1 MDSFIRKREREWGLP
16 ARGTLI
22 YACLTDRAV
31 QRKGERESR
40 AHSCVFRAIYLGKL
54 VVAPIVALVP
64 RFSPS
69 IRLRGCV
76 AYTG

>member
-1 MDSFIRKREREWGLP
+1 MGIASAWNIDL
-16 ARGTLI
+16 
-22 YACLTDRAV
+22 CLSDRS
-31 QRKGERESR
+31 RRSEEGRERESR

-69 IRLRGCV
+69 MRLRGCV